1 MARKDQHVVKR
12 PDGWAV
18 RGAGNAKDTSHH
30 RTQAEAETVARGIA
44 RNQRSDVVTHG
55 RDGRIRS
62 KDSYGNDP
70 NPPKDREH

>member
-1 MARKDQHVVKR
+1 MARKDQHVVSGPMVGRCAAPATRRTPRITAPR
-12 PDGWAV
+12 P
-18 RGAGNAKDTSHH
+18 K
-30 RTQAEAETVARGIA
+30 QEVAAREIA

-70 NPPKDREH
+70 NPPRDKEH